1 MSASLDDTAHT
12 IPDDTGR
19 VTVGIPQELY
29 NAICCPETQK
39 KDVYLCEASLEDL
52 VNELHLRGFY
62 PVFPIN
68 IDSP

>member
-19 VTVGIPQELY
+19 ITFGIPQELY
-29 NAICCPETQK
+29 NEVCLGNDK

-68 IDSP
+68 MDSP

>member
-1 MSASLDDTAHT
+1 MSTP
-12 IPDDTGR
+12 PDDIGR
-19 VTVGIPQELY
+19 TTVGVTQELY
-29 NAICCPETQK
+29 NAICFLENNK

>member
-1 MSASLDDTAHT
+1 MSTALLDG
-12 IPDDTGR
+12 TGLK
-19 VTVGIPQELY
+19 TVGVTQEFY
-29 NAICCPETQK
+29 NQVCPPETEK
-39 KDVYLCEASLEDL
+39 KDVYLCEASLEEL